1 MKKII
6 YYFRNILFV
15 IYLITMFLMI
25 DNIYKQNFF
34 ETLYF
39 ILNLIYSFIIILTI
53 LSKKKVFKNTIS
65 YNILNIGLY
74 IYSMVLYKISTLNTR
89 LEILN
94 NQAYYQ
100 NNFIMISILLISLIV
115 YSLIINKENKN
126 DEN

>member
-65 YNILNIGLY
+65 YNILNIGVY

-94 NQAYYQ
+94 NQVYYQ